1 MIQVY
6 ASAGVAAAFNELVEP
21 ALSAAAGLILVQES
35 EFVFIEYPEELVP
48 FYWLEFV
55 FGLTKVD
62 PQDAILTPGSYNGGM
77 AVPFFCPFADFVV
90 IGGRLSFGHL
100 SPFLAVAR

>member
-6 ASAGVAAAFNELVEP
+6 ASAGVAAAFNELVEA

-62 PQDAILTPGSYNGGM
+62 PRMPSLLRVRTTAGWPSRSS
-77 AVPFFCPFADFVV
+77 A
-90 IGGRLSFGHL
+90 HL
-100 SPFLAVAR
+100 RISS